1 MDSCY
6 NRAIITWFLMMSA
19 ETMHGVARRIY
30 LLPLLGDLRSRQ
42 WGVFL
47 GSLIIL
53 TIATVC
59 IRWIRPHSQRSL
71 WWIGILWVSL
81 TLSFEILLG
90 LLVGFDIHRIAADY
104 DPRQG
109 GLMLLGMVIL
119 FLAPSFAQMIRPT
132 KQTSAEKA

>member
-1 MDSCY
+1 MDSSFY
-6 NRAIITWFLMMSA
+6 RAIITWLLMMSA
-19 ETMHGVARRIY
+19 ETVHGVARRIY

-42 WGVFL
+42 WGVFV

-53 TIATVC
+53 IIATLC
-59 IRWIRPHSQRSL
+59 IRWIRPSSLRSL

-81 TLSFEILLG
+81 TLSFEILLA
-90 LLVGFDIHRIAADY
+90 LLFGIDTHRIAADY

-119 FLAPSFAQMIRPT
+119 FLAPTFAQMIRPMS
-132 KQTSAEKA
+132 QSSAEKT